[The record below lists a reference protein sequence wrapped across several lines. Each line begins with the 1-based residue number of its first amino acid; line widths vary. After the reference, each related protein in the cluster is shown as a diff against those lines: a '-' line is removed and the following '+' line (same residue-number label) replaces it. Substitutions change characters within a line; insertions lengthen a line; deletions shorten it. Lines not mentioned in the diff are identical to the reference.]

1 MSLGPPLVAG
11 AEASAALAVSDE
23 SAGWQD
29 SRRSRWL
36 KLACAA
42 FAGGSKNRSAVRITM
57 MPKMK
62 RSPPPP
68 VVSTSS
74 ARWPTD
80 SSRHHSPRPTVS
92 GGQRQRDKLR
102 LVAHPGDGDGDQRTK
117 EAAHSPTARYSAH
130 DA

>member
-1 MSLGPPLVAG
+1 
-11 AEASAALAVSDE
+11 
-23 SAGWQD
+23 
-29 SRRSRWL
+29 
-36 KLACAA
+36 
-42 FAGGSKNRSAVRITM
+42 M

-102 LVAHPGDGDGDQRTK
+102 LVAHLGERDDEQRTEEGDHDATARRSAQQGTQGPIRVSGDGRSPAGTVEHPLTALQTVDGG
-117 EAAHSPTARYSAH
+117 A
-130 DA
+130 